1 VTIHGL
7 LRLFPRAWRDR
18 YGDEFVDVVGQRPL
32 SVQQAVDILMGAIDA
47 WLSRSVRAGV
57 RASAATVTSGGGVKM
72 IQQLKMRCAGAQ
84 PRYTTR
90 DGLISAGVLLL
101 GSVLLSGA
109 GILFS
114 RQDYPV
120 MGDVLKSL
128 AFPVAMTISMPFAI
142 LKGQPKKAV
151 IFTMVVTL
159 GLLFIATWIAT
170 QI

>member
-1 VTIHGL
+1 MTVHGL
-7 LRLFPRAWRDR
+7 LRLYPRAWRDR
-18 YGDEFVDVVGQRPL
+18 YGEEFVDVVGQRPL
-32 SVQQAVDILMGAIDA
+32 SVQQSVDIMMGAIDA
-47 WLSRSVRAGV
+47 WLSRRVRATV
-57 RASAATVTSGGGVKM
+57 RGSGAGAASGGAKM
-72 IQQLKMRCAGAQ
+72 IQQMKLRCAVAQ

-90 DGLISAGVLLL
+90 DALISAGVLLL
-101 GSVLLSGA
+101 GSVLLSVA

-120 MGDVLKSL
+120 MGDILKSL

-142 LKGQPKKAV
+142 LKGQPRKAV
-151 IFTMVVTL
+151 VFTMVVTL

>member
-1 VTIHGL
+1 MTVHGL
-7 LRLFPRAWRDR
+7 LRLYPRAWRDR
-18 YGDEFVDVVGQRPL
+18 YGEEFVHVVGPRPL
-32 SVQQAVDILMGAIDA
+32 SVQQSVDIMMGAIDA

-57 RASAATVTSGGGVKM
+57 RGSTAGAANGGTKM
-72 IQQLKMRCAGAQ
+72 IQQMKLRCAVAQ

-120 MGDVLKSL
+120 IGDILKSL

-142 LKGQPKKAV
+142 LKGQPRKAV
-151 IFTMVVTL
+151 IFTMIVSL
-159 GLLFIATWIAT
+159 GLLFIATWIAI